1 MTDHTNDVMD
11 GEVGRVSIRIP
22 EEGYGD
28 KIYFTIGRC
37 GTVEEPQWLS
47 QFPNSDDGVVL
58 KVALDRAANKLVVSD
73 YDTEIQL
80 FEREFSE
87 TNCDG
92 DWNRWTNDLIAIYKD
107 TNGINVMAFKRGNL
121 FVYIIIYTF
130 SKFKYANLYV
140 FYIYRI
146 HFLKNRRIG
155 LISRGR

>member
-1 MTDHTNDVMD
+1 MLDHTDQFAISSDFGRLNIRNPDD
-11 GEVGRVSIRIP
+11 DPIYAYIGECGRLMESKWIS
-22 EEGYGD
+22 
-28 KIYFTIGRC
+28 
-37 GTVEEPQWLS
+37 L
-47 QFPNSDDGVVL
+47 FPNSDDVIVL
-58 KVALDRAANKLVVSD
+58 KVVLDRTGNKLVVSD
-73 YDTEIQL
+73 YDTEKQL

-130 SKFKYANLYV
+130 SKFKYANLYA

-155 LISRGR
+155 LISRDC

>member
-92 DWNRWTNDLIAIYKD
+92 DSWNEWDNDRIAIYKD
-107 TNGINVMAFKRGNL
+107 SMDDAIAAFKRGNFL
-121 FVYIIIYTF
+121 F
-130 SKFKYANLYV
+130 
-140 FYIYRI
+140 
-146 HFLKNRRIG
+146 
-155 LISRGR
+155 IS